1 MTGDVR
7 LCCVHNIVFGE
18 KSFLIRITISNNL
31 PPCPGL
37 CVSEPCICRQLAP
50 LPLWLRLRH
59 YRRFRAW
66 RPGWVWGQWEMW
78 PASVIRQ
85 LTPELGMGQMGRA
98 GIKSCCLYLCLIFLS
113 SVILLTSFTIQW
125 ILYSIQFSL
134 VSVTI
139 LSPSNNLIIGVFT
152 GGCRC
157 GEPCW
162 RGAENLWSDAHHGLD
177 VCLQVR
183 IRVNNIAPWLY
194 QIKYLLLCTYLFIQN
209 KTTVT
214 FHRLSAFSLNWI
226 CFL

>member
-1 MTGDVR
+1 MWSGIKLFVWYI
-7 LCCVHNIVFGE
+7 LPKQQIV
-18 KSFLIRITISNNL
+18 
-31 PPCPGL
+31 PG
-37 CVSEPCICRQLAP
+37 SR
-50 LPLWLRLRH
+50 PLWLRTLYLPPVSAAPAPVRLWL
-59 YRRFRAW
+59 YPRSGAL
-66 RPGWVWGQWEMW
+66 RPGEWGWRL
-78 PASVIRQ
+78 SIT
-85 LTPELGMGQMGRA
+85 LITSELEMGQA
-98 GIKSCCLYLCLIFLS
+98 GTKTCCLYICLIFLS

-162 RGAENLWSDAHHGLD
+162 RGAENLWSDTHHGLD

-183 IRVNNIAPWLY
+183 IRVNSIAPWLY

-226 CFL
+226 RFL